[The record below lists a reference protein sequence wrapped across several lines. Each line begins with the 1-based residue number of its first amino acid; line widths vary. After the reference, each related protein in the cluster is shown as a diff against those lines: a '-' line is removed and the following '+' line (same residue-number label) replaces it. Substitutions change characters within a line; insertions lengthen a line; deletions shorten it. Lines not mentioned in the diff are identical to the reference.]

1 MPNMMMRCS
10 GRALALRS
18 YVNRLKHPAGWLGP
32 VFIYSAGVLERPTGF
47 HVGLFAHLLML
58 ADILRYGYDSVTYEN
73 VQYPNKVR
81 AHLDIPANEIALAG
95 IVLGYRSDDK
105 ANSHRSPRSNGRGD
119 FNDHIRRE

>member
-1 MPNMMMRCS
+1 M
-10 GRALALRS
+10 GRFFV
-18 YVNRLKHPAGWLGP
+18 Y
-32 VFIYSAGVLERPTGF
+32 FAGVLERPTSF

-58 ADILRYGYDSVTYEN
+58 AGILRYGYDSVTYEN

>member
-1 MPNMMMRCS
+1 M
-10 GRALALRS
+10 GRFF
-18 YVNRLKHPAGWLGP
+18 V
-32 VFIYSAGVLERPTGF
+32 YSAGVLERSTGF

-58 ADILRYGYDSVTYEN
+58 AGILRYGYDSVTYEN

-95 IVLGYRSDDK
+95 IDRSDDK
-105 ANSHRSPRSNGRGD
+105 ANSHRSPRSGGRGD

>member
-1 MPNMMMRCS
+1 M
-10 GRALALRS
+10 GRFFV
-18 YVNRLKHPAGWLGP
+18 Y
-32 VFIYSAGVLERPTGF
+32 FAGVLERPTGF

-58 ADILRYGYDSVTYEN
+58 AGILRYGYDSVTYEN

>member
-1 MPNMMMRCS
+1 M
-10 GRALALRS
+10 GRFF
-18 YVNRLKHPAGWLGP
+18 V
-32 VFIYSAGVLERPTGF
+32 YSAGVLERSTGF

-58 ADILRYGYDSVTYEN
+58 AGILRCGYDSVTYEN

-95 IVLGYRSDDK
+95 IVLGYRSDGK
-105 ANSHRSPRSNGRGD
+105 VNSHRSPRAGGRGD

>member
-1 MPNMMMRCS
+1 MS
-10 GRALALRS
+10 EADLAKS
-18 YVNRLKHPAGWLGP
+18 QAGQAASVQEP
-32 VFIYSAGVLERPTGF
+32 Y
-47 HVGLFAHLLML
+47 LML
-58 ADILRYGYDSVTYEN
+58 AGILRYGYDSVTYEN
-73 VQYPNKVR
+73 VQYSNKVR

>member
-1 MPNMMMRCS
+1 
-10 GRALALRS
+10 
-18 YVNRLKHPAGWLGP
+18 
-32 VFIYSAGVLERPTGF
+32 
-47 HVGLFAHLLML
+47 ML
-58 ADILRYGYDSVTYEN
+58 AGILRYGYDSVTYEN

-81 AHLDIPANEIALAG
+81 AHPDIPANEIALAG

>member
-32 VFIYSAGVLERPTGF
+32 VFCILCGRAWAVHGF
-47 HVGLFAHLLML
+47 FGSFAHLLML
-58 ADILRYGYDSVTYEN
+58 AGILRCGYDSVTYEN

-95 IVLGYRSDDK
+95 IVLSYRSDDK
-105 ANSHRSPRSNGRGD
+105 ANSHRSPRSGGRGD

>member
-1 MPNMMMRCS
+1 M
-10 GRALALRS
+10 GRFFV
-18 YVNRLKHPAGWLGP
+18 Y
-32 VFIYSAGVLERPTGF
+32 FAGVLGRSTGF

-58 ADILRYGYDSVTYEN
+58 AGILRCGYDSVTYEN

-81 AHLDIPANEIALAG
+81 AHLDIPANEIAAAG

-105 ANSHRSPRSNGRGD
+105 VNLPRSPRSGGRED

>member
-1 MPNMMMRCS
+1 M
-10 GRALALRS
+10 GRFFV
-18 YVNRLKHPAGWLGP
+18 Y
-32 VFIYSAGVLERPTGF
+32 FAGVLGRSRGF

-58 ADILRYGYDSVTYEN
+58 AGILRCGYDSVTYEN

-105 ANSHRSPRSNGRGD
+105 ANRIAAPAPTVEG
-119 FNDHIRRE
+119 ILTIT